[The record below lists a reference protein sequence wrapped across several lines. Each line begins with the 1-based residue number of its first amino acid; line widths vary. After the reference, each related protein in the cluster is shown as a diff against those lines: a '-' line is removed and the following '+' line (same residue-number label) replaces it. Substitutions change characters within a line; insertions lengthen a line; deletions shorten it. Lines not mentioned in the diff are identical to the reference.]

1 LGSLKQTI
9 ECSTGQAEFGSFC
22 IEVVTMYCP
31 RCATQNLDGAKFCRA
46 CGTNL
51 ETVALALAQQLDPA
65 QLDKDAAKKPKAAK
79 NKLEKRSEGQTKIV
93 RALGLFGASALVG
106 AALAL
111 FSNKPD
117 WIIIWMIFAGWMA
130 CWGVIW
136 LVAGIAALIESRFMP
151 LQAGHTAGET
161 VSPTRPLRS
170 GDDQEMLPTSAT
182 PKLSLPPSVTE
193 HTTELLNGKHPTSK
207 PAS

>member
-1 LGSLKQTI
+1 
-9 ECSTGQAEFGSFC
+9 
-22 IEVVTMYCP
+22 MYCP
-31 RCATQNLDGAKFCRA
+31 RCAAQNLDGAKFCRA

-65 QLDKDAAKKPKAAK
+65 QLSKAAAKKAEAAK
-79 NKLEKRSEGQTKIV
+79 SKLEKRSEGLTSLV
-93 RALGLFGASALVG
+93 RAAGLISASVLVG

-130 CWGVIW
+130 CWGVMW
-136 LVAGIAALIESRFMP
+136 LVTGIAALIESIFMP
-151 LQAGHTAGET
+151 LQIGQTAGEFAA
-161 VSPTRPLRS
+161 PTAPLRS
-170 GDDQEMLPTSAT
+170 MDDQEMLPTSAP
-182 PKLSLPPSVTE
+182 PKRSLPSVTE
-193 HTTELLNGKHPTSK
+193 RTTELLNEQHPTSK

>member
-1 LGSLKQTI
+1 
-9 ECSTGQAEFGSFC
+9 
-22 IEVVTMYCP
+22 MYCP

-65 QLDKDAAKKPKAAK
+65 QSASAVTKKPKAAK
-79 NKLEKRSEGQTKIV
+79 NKLEKRSEGVEKLV
-93 RALGLFGASALVG
+93 RATGLIGASALVG
-106 AALAL
+106 AALAV

-136 LVAGIAALIESRFMP
+136 LVSGIAALIESRFTP
-151 LQAGHTAGET
+151 LQAGHKVGET
-161 VSPTRPLRS
+161 ISRTTPLGS
-170 GDDQEMLPTSAT
+170 GDDQEILLAPAT
-182 PKLSLPPSVTE
+182 PKLSLPSSITE
-193 HTTELLNGKHPTSK
+193 HTTELLNGRPPTSK

>member
-1 LGSLKQTI
+1 
-9 ECSTGQAEFGSFC
+9 
-22 IEVVTMYCP
+22 MYCP

-65 QLDKDAAKKPKAAK
+65 QADKDAAKTPKAGK
-79 NKLEKRSEGQTKIV
+79 NKLEKRSEGLAKIV
-93 RALGLFGASALVG
+93 RASGLIGGSALVG

-130 CWGVIW
+130 CWGVIL
-136 LVAGIAALIESRFMP
+136 LVSGFANLIESGFTR
-151 LQAGHTAGET
+151 LQAKHTAGET
-161 VSPTRPLRS
+161 VSRTTPLES
-170 GDDQEMLPTSAT
+170 GDDQEMLPTPAT
-182 PKLSLPPSVTE
+182 PELSLPSSITE
-193 HTTELLNGKHPTSK
+193 HTTELLNGQHPTSK

>member
-1 LGSLKQTI
+1 
-9 ECSTGQAEFGSFC
+9 
-22 IEVVTMYCP
+22 MYCP

-65 QLDKDAAKKPKAAK
+65 QADKDAAKTPKAAK
-79 NKLEKRSEGQTKIV
+79 NKLEKRSEGLAKIV
-93 RALGLFGASALVG
+93 RASGLIGGSALVG

-130 CWGVIW
+130 CWGVMSF
-136 LVAGIAALIESRFMP
+136 VSGIAALIESGFTP
-151 LQAGHTAGET
+151 LLARHTAEET
-161 VSPTRPLRS
+161 VSPTTPLRS
-170 GDDQEMLPTSAT
+170 EDDHETLPTSAT
-182 PKLSLPPSVTE
+182 PKLSLPSSITE
-193 HTTELLNGKHPTSK
+193 QTTELLNGQHPTSK

>member
-1 LGSLKQTI
+1 
-9 ECSTGQAEFGSFC
+9 
-22 IEVVTMYCP
+22 MYCP

-51 ETVALALAQQLDPA
+51 ETVALALAQQLDAA
-65 QLDKDAAKKPKAAK
+65 QSDKDVAKEPR
-79 NKLEKRSEGQTKIV
+79 NKLEKRSEGLTTIV
-93 RALGLFGASALVG
+93 RASGLIGASALVG

-130 CWGVIW
+130 CWGVIS
-136 LVAGIAALIESRFMP
+136 LVSGIAALIESRFTP
-151 LQAGHTAGET
+151 PQAKHIAGEP
-161 VSPTRPLRS
+161 VSRTTPLGS
-170 GDDQEMLPTSAT
+170 GDDQEILPAPDT
-182 PKLSLPPSVTE
+182 PKLSLPSSITE
-193 HTTELLNGKHPTSK
+193 HTTELLNGQHPTSK